1 VPPLP
6 VLRSA
11 QSLLPPVAV
20 VKPNIRRRDEMDL
33 LEFAKGPAL
42 QIAAYILVAGT
53 LWRIVGILLLKEKPE
68 FSEPRKSAGL
78 LAAFKVIYSRS
89 FTAAPFKAATLYP
102 KMLAYV
108 MHIGLFGVVVLFVP
122 HIMFFEGF
130 LGFDWPGLPNN
141 VIYLMGVA
149 AVVSGVALIVRRM
162 TSPVLK
168 LISNFDDYFSW
179 LVTML
184 PIITG
189 LMIPV
194 RVGLRYED
202 LLAVHILSVALL
214 MIWFPFGKLGHTFL
228 VFITR
233 GTTGMVFERRGA
245 KT

>member
-1 VPPLP
+1 
-6 VLRSA
+6 
-11 QSLLPPVAV
+11 
-20 VKPNIRRRDEMDL
+20 MDL

-42 QIAAYILVAGT
+42 QVAAYILVAGSI
-53 LWRIVGILLLKEKPE
+53 WRFVGIMLLKEKVDY
-68 FSEPRKSAGL
+68 SEPRQSAGL
-78 LAAFKVIYSRS
+78 LAALKVIYTRS

-102 KMLAYV
+102 KILAYV
-108 MHIGLFGVVVLFVP
+108 MHLGLFAVVLLFVP

-130 LGFDWPGLPNN
+130 LGFEWPGLPNN
-141 VIYLMGVA
+141 VIYLLGVA
-149 AVVSGVALIVRRM
+149 AVVASFALLVRRL

-179 LVTML
+179 FVTVFPL
-184 PIITG
+184 ITG

-194 RVGLRYED
+194 RMGLRYETI
-202 LLAVHILSVALL
+202 LAIHILSVALL
-214 MIWFPFGKLGHTFL
+214 MIWLPFGKLGHTFL